1 MSVKV
6 DAVLCMS
13 CGGCV
18 GVCPSLALELE
29 NGIKLVPVDEDC
41 TDCGICERFCPV
53 GAIKVDSQKRRLRE
67 R

>member
-6 DAVLCMS
+6 NAMLCMS

-29 NGIKLVPVDEDC
+29 NGSNLILTDENC
-41 TDCGICERFCPV
+41 TSCGICERFCPV
-53 GAIKVDSQKRRLRE
+53 GAVKVNSR
-67 R
+67 

>member
-6 DAVLCMS
+6 NAMLCMS

-29 NGIKLVPVDEDC
+29 NGSKLILTDENC
-41 TDCGICERFCPV
+41 TSCGICERFCPV
-53 GAIKVDSQKRRLRE
+53 GAIKVNSR
-67 R
+67 